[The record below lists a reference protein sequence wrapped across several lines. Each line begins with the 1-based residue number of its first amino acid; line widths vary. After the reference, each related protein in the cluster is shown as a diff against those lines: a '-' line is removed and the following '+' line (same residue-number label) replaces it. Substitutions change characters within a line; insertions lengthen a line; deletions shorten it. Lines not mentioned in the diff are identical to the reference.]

1 MPDEGSPKTGDP
13 RIGIRIA
20 PAMASLVVALTTVTL
35 HPITPGRTAI
45 IRKVII
51 ANRNAAST
59 RVRIGSGDFNQRI
72 PEFFVGAG
80 LDLELNEEELPR
92 YEFRSLVDAA
102 LDITAQATVAA
113 AATADVQ
120 VLIEVEE
127 FAEQ

>member
-1 MPDEGSPKTGDP
+1 MAENGAPKTGDP
-13 RIGIRIA
+13 RLGIRVA
-20 PAMASLVVALTTVTL
+20 SAMASLVAAATTVTL

-45 IRKVII
+45 IRKIII

-59 RVRIGSGDFNQRI
+59 RVRIGSGDFTQRI

-80 LDLELNEEELPR
+80 LDLELTEEEIPR

>member
-1 MPDEGSPKTGDP
+1 MPEEGSPKTGDP
-13 RIGIRIA
+13 RLGIRIA
-20 PAMASLVVALTTVTL
+20 PAMASLIAAATTVTL
-35 HPITPGRTAI
+35 HPITPGRTAV
-45 IRKVII
+45 IRKVVI

-59 RVRIGSGDFNQRI
+59 RVRIGSGDFTQRI

-92 YEFRSLVDAA
+92 YEFRSLADAL

-113 AATADVQ
+113 ASPNDIQ